1 MWLHQTVRRAKS
13 FHVCEATSTLV
24 TERATTW
31 DAHTPHHKKFPFTPG
46 MHIMTE
52 FFVELFASLPD
63 LIVPVGDSD
72 EGHVLVYTDA
82 SDSPDHSGMGIVII
96 DTKTNRKFISECIVP
111 PEFLNLL
118 RRDRDAIINHPELLA
133 IECAFLTFG
142 DIVRGRKVLFF
153 GDNTSSLSAVVHGY
167 SASPELGRLSN
178 ATQLSMA
185 ALQCDVFFAY
195 VPTDANI
202 ADIPSRARGARSVS
216 DLKLILNLGDT
227 SHSEN
232 KLESRAIILPH
243 VKVLTLDGMRKPIET
258 PQRVV

>member
-1 MWLHQTVRRAKS
+1 MGRAATLPLVERATEAYRYERPHGANGQKDRDMWLHQTVRRAKS

-31 DAHTPHHKKFPFTPG
+31 DSHTPHHKKFPFTPG

-52 FFVELFASLPD
+52 FFVELFASFPD

-153 GDNTSSLSAVVHGY
+153 GDNTSSLSLRRWFTVTQRRPN
-167 SASPELGRLSN
+167 SADCPMPPSYPWLRCS
-178 ATQLSMA
+178 ATCSLLTF
-185 ALQCDVFFAY
+185 LQ
-195 VPTDANI
+195 T
-202 ADIPSRARGARSVS
+202 R
-216 DLKLILNLGDT
+216 T
-227 SHSEN
+227 
-232 KLESRAIILPH
+232 
-243 VKVLTLDGMRKPIET
+243 
-258 PQRVV
+258 